1 MLTKVKA
8 ILFLLLAAGGVILFI
23 ILAPFLMLG
32 VWLLI
37 WGLVAAVVFSF
48 IIYAI
53 WEWLRD
59 R

>member
-1 MLTKVKA
+1 MPTKVKA
-8 ILFLLLAAGGVILFI
+8 ILLLLLAAGGVILFI
-23 ILAPFLMLG
+23 FLAPFLILG

-37 WGLVAAVVFSF
+37 WGLVAAVIFSF

>member
-8 ILFLLLAAGGVILFI
+8 ILLLLLAAGGVILFI
-23 ILAPFLMLG
+23 FLAPFLMLG

-37 WGLVAAVVFSF
+37 WGLVAAMIFSF

-53 WEWLRD
+53 WEWLRE

>member
-8 ILFLLLAAGGVILFI
+8 ILLLLLAAGGVILFI
-23 ILAPFLMLG
+23 FLAPFLMLG

-37 WGLVAAVVFSF
+37 WGLVAAVIFSF

-53 WEWLRD
+53 WEWLRE

>member
-8 ILFLLLAAGGVILFI
+8 ILLLLLAAGGVILFI
-23 ILAPFLMLG
+23 FLTPFLMLG

-37 WGLVAAVVFSF
+37 WGLVAAVIFSF

-53 WEWLRD
+53 WEWLRE

>member
-8 ILFLLLAAGGVILFI
+8 ILLLLLAAGGVILFI
-23 ILAPFLMLG
+23 FLAPFLILG
-32 VWLLI
+32 IWLLI
-37 WGLVAAVVFSF
+37 WGSVAAMIFSF

>member
-8 ILFLLLAAGGVILFI
+8 ILLLLLATGGVILFI
-23 ILAPFLMLG
+23 FLAPFLMLG

-37 WGLVAAVVFSF
+37 WGLVAAVIFSF

-53 WEWLRD
+53 WEWLRE

>member
-1 MLTKVKA
+1 MLTKIKA
-8 ILFLLLAAGGVILFI
+8 ILLLLLAAGGVILFI
-23 ILAPFLMLG
+23 FLAPFLMLG

-37 WGLVAAVVFSF
+37 WGLVAAVIFSF

-53 WEWLRD
+53 WEWLRE